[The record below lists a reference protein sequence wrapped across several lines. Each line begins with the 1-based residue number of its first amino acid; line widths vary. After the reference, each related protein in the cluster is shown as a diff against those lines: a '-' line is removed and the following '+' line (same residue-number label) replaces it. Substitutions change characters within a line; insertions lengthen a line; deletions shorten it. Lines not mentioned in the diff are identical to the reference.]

1 MKTTTSFE
9 VGFLTLAMIIA
20 INSGLCQSSA
30 LHRFSAI
37 NVQPDHTISLTVT
50 SAVPASFLNYYDL
63 FPIDA
68 SQNLMDWTPLATVF
82 RTNHLAVAK
91 TLVDLDA
98 SSMPGRFYR
107 TPTNQ
112 LFTAIPPPDGP
123 YRVGVV
129 TRLFTDLSRTNRYVS
144 TNGSFMASIWYPAQA
159 TAGIVPGLYVDP
171 EIAALGGNYCF
182 TAKYALMHD
191 HALPGVP
198 VATNETNYPLV
209 IYSHGHQLT
218 RTDNTRKAENL
229 ASYGFI
235 VLAVDHIN
243 CYATVFPNGRLFYG
257 MEAPNLGTN
266 DPTTLFIA
274 TNRAEDVRFL
284 LDEATNLNAQDSIL
298 QGRLNLNQIGI
309 FGHSFGGGTSAAAC
323 AQETGIK
330 AGLSLDGAFAYFPI
344 PAFDQPFL
352 ILSGGDNDTFMQQYR
367 AAYRNLY
374 DRLAHDAYWVHLTN
388 SAHCDFN
395 DTAWFDSPT
404 SNTLMRRALVQDKYI
419 TSFFRKYLRGEDNHF
434 LDAAPSAWPEVDQF
448 LEK

>member
-1 MKTTTSFE
+1 M
-9 VGFLTLAMIIA
+9 IA
-20 INSGLCQSSA
+20 INTALCQSSA
-30 LHRFSAI
+30 LHRISAI

-50 SAVPASFLNYYDL
+50 SAVPSSFLNYHDL

-68 SQNLMDWTPLATVF
+68 SQNLVDWTPLVTLF
-82 RTNHLAVAK
+82 RTNHLTVAT
-91 TLVDLDA
+91 TLVDTDA
-98 SSMPGRFYR
+98 PGLPDRFYR

-159 TAGIVPGLYVDP
+159 TAGVVPGLYVDP
-171 EIAALGGNYCF
+171 HIAALGGNYCF

-198 VATNETNYPLV
+198 VATNETKYPLV

-243 CYATVFPNGRLFYG
+243 CYATVFPDGRLFYG
-257 MEAPNLGTN
+257 MDAPNLGPN
-266 DPTTLFIA
+266 DPTTMFIA
-274 TNRAEDVRFL
+274 TNRAADVHFL
-284 LDEATNLNAQDSIL
+284 LDEATNLNAGDSIL
-298 QGRLNLNQIGI
+298 QGHLDLDQIGI

-323 AQETGIK
+323 AQESRIK

-344 PAFDQPFL
+344 PSFAQPFL
-352 ILSGGDNDTFMQQYR
+352 ILSGGDNDSYMQQYR
-367 AAYRNLY
+367 NAYRNLY

-404 SNTLMRRALVQDKYI
+404 STTLMRRALVQDQYI
-419 TSFFRKYLRGEDNHF
+419 VSFFRKYLRGEDDHF
-434 LDAAPSAWPEVDQF
+434 LDTAPAAWPEVDQF
-448 LEK
+448 LKK